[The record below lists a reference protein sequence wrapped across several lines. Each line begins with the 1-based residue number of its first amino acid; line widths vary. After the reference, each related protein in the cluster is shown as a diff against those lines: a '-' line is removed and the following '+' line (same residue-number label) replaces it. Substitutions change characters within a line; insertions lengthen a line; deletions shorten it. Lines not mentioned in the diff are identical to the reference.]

1 MNTIDLIIGAILLY
15 FSIRGLFRGLIMEL
29 IILIA
34 LFAGFFVA
42 ATYLTTGQAI
52 LLKYITGLPA
62 AVAKVLAFVT
72 IFLIIN
78 IALRLLGKLL
88 TKVATITLMQPL
100 NRIAGF
106 LFGGLKGVLMISMVF
121 IVMDFIPA
129 SGQWI
134 SPQLTAESR
143 LYQPMRRIAP
153 ATYKILSTLLPG
165 KEVWENRLQDLLGQK
180 DKISKEFLN
189 N

>member
-1 MNTIDLIIGAILLY
+1 MNSIDFIIAVILLY

-29 IILIA
+29 IVLLA

-42 ATYLTTGQAI
+42 TTYLTSGQS
-52 LLKYITGLPA
+52 LLVKYVPGMPA
-62 AVAKVLAFVT
+62 GAAKVLAFIL
-72 IFLIIN
+72 IFLVIN

-88 TKVATITLMQPL
+88 TKVATITLMQPV

-106 LFGGLKGVLMISMVF
+106 LFGGLKGVLMVSIVF
-121 IVMDFIPA
+121 IVLDFMPA

-134 SPQLTAESR
+134 SPQLTAGSQ

-153 ATYKILSTLLPG
+153 AAYKILSTVLPG
-165 KEVWENRLQDLLGQK
+165 GEVWENKLQDLPGVK
-180 DKISKEFLN
+180 DKVAKDILN
-189 N
+189 P